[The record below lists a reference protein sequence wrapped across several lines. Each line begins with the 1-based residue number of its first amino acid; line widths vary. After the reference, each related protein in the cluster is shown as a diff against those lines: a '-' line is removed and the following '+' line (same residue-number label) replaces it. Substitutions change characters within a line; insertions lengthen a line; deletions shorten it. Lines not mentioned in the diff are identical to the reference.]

1 VTEPYPDALRAEHQR
16 ALLPLAAVAPA
27 ALPWTGATSAA
38 ALAAYEVI
46 LAVAWLRARRGRPLS
61 VSNAA
66 LNVLALVYV
75 AWFFLAARAL
85 HSGLVRTASNLL
97 LFTAAA
103 KFVSMK
109 NRREEN
115 LTLLLC
121 FFLALDSASTSTHV
135 LSLAFLGVLAVVGF
149 RTLARIAVLADF
161 DRAPPEAALGRV
173 PTWGIASASVLATSI
188 VAVPL
193 FMAFPRLQSPFAVAP
208 IPKQAVDGS
217 FFTSDRVDLETFSST
232 KRSDRILLR
241 VQTPEGDLPDPLR
254 LREAT
259 FNRYLHGHW
268 IREGMI
274 SSRLREGA
282 GGRIDIPREYTTAV
296 PARTS
301 RAGRTMSVE
310 TSSFTPGFL
319 FVPYGTHAVTAAGTP
334 LSIASDAT
342 IAYSGPPSDRR
353 YTAEYVAQAD
363 GAGPGRTS
371 VPLHD
376 VPPEV
381 AALSRRI
388 TAGAATSEEKSA
400 RLLAYL
406 ARGFTYRI
414 DVPEAV
420 GDPVVD
426 FLTRT
431 RAGHCEYFASA
442 LALMLRASGV
452 PARLATGS
460 LGGEVGPLTSEI
472 LVRGDNLHAWVEAS
486 LDGESFRV
494 LDPTPP
500 EGRPRI
506 VSVSLWRRIAE
517 LGNEIE
523 FFYDRN
529 ILGFSTLEQ
538 VQLVE
543 AARDIAA
550 RLDRAGT
557 GIGAAVRASRRFA
570 AAAAILLLAAAG
582 MAAWA
587 RRRRRVSPATH
598 AYLRLRRIH
607 EKRIGRLPASAPSG
621 AVIRGFAASGR
632 DAGVAARRVVEI
644 YRAEAFGG
652 SPADGDAVRELRR
665 LVRLLRKAAAAAVLV
680 VAFLAAPRKLSAAP
694 LAGSDGGAPPPAARA
709 PDAAPD
715 ARRQDLARLQAR
727 VEDSRRRL
735 ADAEKKTATLEQE
748 VEALD
753 LRLEVAQRQREWI
766 AARRDDVARR
776 TAAITADLETA
787 RGSRTRSEEA
797 FRARI
802 RLLSRLGRFG
812 YLRLLL
818 AARGTSDVFA
828 AMRTLDAM
836 ARADARDL
844 ARFTEAGR
852 RLEADLRAQNDLR
865 RETEQLLSEDRGEE
879 RRIAAGKSE
888 RLRLLARSKTETVA
902 TRREVTELSQKA
914 EKLESLLDLLAR
926 GESTTTGS
934 PRPWRGV
941 LDWPVHGAIAVTFGR
956 HRHPKFD
963 AWTVSNGIEIAA
975 PDGTGVSTIYGGK
988 VVFARW
994 FPDYGNMAVIDHG
1007 DEVLTLYARLRSI
1020 LVRVGD
1026 VVATGDRIGLVGIG
1040 PGETEPSLYFE
1051 VRDHQKATD
1060 PVSWLR

>member
-1 VTEPYPDALRAEHQR
+1 MSEPYPKALRADHQR
-16 ALLPLAAVAPA
+16 ALLPLAAIAPA
-27 ALPWTGATSAA
+27 ALPWTGATSYGV
-38 ALAAYEVI
+38 LAAYEAI
-46 LAVAWLRARRGRPLS
+46 LAVAWFRARRGRPLS
-61 VSNAA
+61 ISNAA
-66 LNVLALVYV
+66 LNVLALAYV

-103 KFVSMK
+103 KLVSMK

-135 LSLAFLGVLAVVGF
+135 LSLVFLAVLAVVGF
-149 RTLARIAVLADF
+149 RTLARLAVLADF
-161 DRAPPEAALGRV
+161 DRAPPEGALGQV
-173 PTWGIASASVLATSI
+173 PTWGIASMSVVATSI

-232 KRSDRILLR
+232 KHSDRILLR
-241 VQTPEGDLPDPLR
+241 VGTPEGELPDLLR

-268 IREGMI
+268 IREGMV
-274 SSRLREGA
+274 SSRLRESA
-282 GGRIDIPREYTTAV
+282 GGRIEIPPAYTTAV
-296 PARTS
+296 PARRPRPS
-301 RAGRTMSVE
+301 RTISVE

-319 FVPYGTHAVTAAGTP
+319 FVPYGTQTITAGGSP

-342 IAYSGPPSDRR
+342 IAYSGSPSDRR
-353 YTAEYVAQAD
+353 YSAEYVVQAD

-388 TAGAATSEEKSA
+388 TAGATTSEEKA
-400 RLLAYL
+400 TRLLSYL
-406 ARGFTYRI
+406 GRGFTYRI

-420 GDPVVD
+420 GDPIVD

-486 LDGESFRV
+486 LDGESFRM

-506 VSVSLWRRIAE
+506 VSVSLWRRIGE
-517 LGNEIE
+517 IGNEVE

-543 AARDIAA
+543 AARDIAG
-550 RLDRAGT
+550 RLDRAGAQAV
-557 GIGAAVRASRRFA
+557 AAARARRKPA
-570 AAAAILLLAAAG
+570 AAAAALLLAAAG
-582 MAAWA
+582 AVALG
-587 RRRRRVSPATH
+587 RRRRRISPATR
-598 AYLRLRRIH
+598 AYLRLRRLH
-607 EKRIGRLPASAPSG
+607 ERNIGPLPASAPSG

-632 DAGVAARRVVEI
+632 DAGIAARKVIEI

-652 SPADGDAVRELRR
+652 APPDAQVLRELRR
-665 LVRLLRKAAAAAVLV
+665 LVRVLRSAAAAAAIALV
-680 VAFLAAPRKLSAAP
+680 FLAAPRSLRAGPAAEN
-694 LAGSDGGAPPPAARA
+694 PPAARA
-709 PDAAPD
+709 PAAPPD
-715 ARRQDLARLQAR
+715 ARRQDLAHLQER

-735 ADAEKKTATLEQE
+735 ADAEKKTATLQQE

-776 TAAITADLETA
+776 TAAITADLQTA
-787 RGSRTRSEEA
+787 RGSRTRSEES

-802 RLLSRLGRFG
+802 LLLSRLGRFG

-818 AARGTSDVFA
+818 AARRTSDVFA

-836 ARADARDL
+836 ARADGREL

-865 RETEQLLSEDRGEE
+865 RETELLLSQDREEE
-879 RRIAAGKSE
+879 RRIAAGKGE
-888 RLRLLARSKTETVA
+888 RMRLLARSKTETVA

-975 PDGTGVSTIYGGK
+975 PDGTPVSTVYGGR

-994 FPDYGNMAVIDHG
+994 FPEYGNMAVIDHG